1 MERKSPVFILLI
13 STIFPGALSA
23 AQCLVEP
30 RTIQEQSKQQI
41 SLTRSKSCSD
51 LHEVDY
57 DFHEADPDADA
68 DSADTQASAQ
78 QYVSEGERIEKETK
92 AIAAQQQEKATEQQ
106 KNEPTTTTTIT
117 TLADAPIVSIS
128 KMRAL
133 IEQRFTSKNALKEL
147 SDLLALHPVIPW
159 KKLVTLFAKYNESTS
174 TLANAPIE
182 SISKMRALIEQHFTS
197 ENTLKELSDR
207 KALHPVIPWM
217 QLFALFANYVEMCTQ
232 ENQSKAL
239 EIQRRF
245 IGMYRVIDVG
255 DLHGGIFDL
264 LDLFDYWIER
274 GLMRDDYTLHP
285 YVYVVGL
292 GDYVDRGEGGIET
305 LAMLIHFLM
314 KNRSQVTLIR
324 GNHEDVTMNMLRYG
338 LVDELKKKY
347 TLSDTQILMLSLSYV
362 YKTFP
367 TALFL
372 AGGERF
378 VQDKISYTLHVHG
391 MVDELL
397 AKTMGSIMQDMTEPN
412 KSFHNSTKCQY
423 VTVKDGTDQN
433 SEVAWTDIGQ
443 WCQQDQ
449 VLSEP
454 ATRVMPVEHGMQT
467 GRYLVNQELLK
478 KDVFAPNPQ
487 LKWIVRGHQH
497 ALETSCLFDSKTWT
511 DIVKRSQEFPKLFA
525 DLKSGP
531 YKDRGPF
538 PLLEAQAL
546 LCKMYKDEKLWWSR
560 LARVITLSAAKNVPK
575 VGTVKVLSYCI
586 MTPNVDPKEPWS
598 VEIIQL
604 PRAKPQTTTSVS
616 ASITH
621 STVADTTL
629 SALSA
634 SSSSATSST
643 APTTQTKVSETRLS

>member
-1 MERKSPVFILLI
+1 MKRKSPVFILLVSI
-13 STIFPGALSA
+13 LFPGALSA

-117 TLADAPIVSIS
+117 TLADAPIGSI
-128 KMRAL
+128 KGMRAL
-133 IEQRFTSKNALKEL
+133 IERHFTSGNQLKEL
-147 SDLLALHPVIPW
+147 SDPL
-159 KKLVTLFAKYNESTS
+159 
-174 TLANAPIE
+174 
-182 SISKMRALIEQHFTS
+182 
-197 ENTLKELSDR
+197 D
-207 KALHPVIPWM
+207 LHPVIPWM
-217 QLFALFANYVEMCTQ
+217 QLVTLLATYVETCP
-232 ENQSKAL
+232 L
-239 EIQRRF
+239 ESRLHGLRVERRF
-245 IGMYRVIDVG
+245 SGMKKVIDVG

-264 LDLFDYWIER
+264 LDLFDDWIEQK
-274 GLMRDDYTLHP
+274 LMRDDYKLDSN
-285 YVYVVGL
+285 VYVVFL

-305 LAMLIHFLM
+305 LAMLTYFSM

-324 GNHEDVTMNMLRYG
+324 GNHEDVTMNTLRYG
-338 LVDELKKKY
+338 LVDELAKKY
-347 TLSDTQILMLSLSYV
+347 TLLETQVLIKYLPDV

-367 TALFL
+367 IALVL

-378 VQDKISYTLHVHG
+378 SQDKISYTLHLHG

-412 KSFHNSTKCQY
+412 KTFHNSTKCQY

-443 WCQQDQ
+443 WCRQA
-449 VLSEP
+449 SEP
-454 ATRVMPVEHGMQT
+454 AMRVMPVEHGMQT
-467 GRYLVNQELLK
+467 GRYLVNQELLE

-497 ALETSCLFDSKTWT
+497 ALEASCLFDSKTWV
-511 DIVKRSQEFPKLFA
+511 DVVKRSQEFSELFA
-525 DLKSGP
+525 GP
-531 YKDRGPF
+531 YRERGPF
-538 PLLEAQAL
+538 PLLAAQAL
-546 LCKMYKDEKLWWSR
+546 LCEMYKEKDSWWSH

-575 VGTVKVLSYCI
+575 IGTVKVLSYCI
-586 MTPNVDPKEPWS
+586 MTPNVDPNKLWD
-598 VEIIQL
+598 VQIVQL